1 MNDNE
6 NIPGYFDEPQEMA
19 LDEAIDLFSQDD
31 WGEFA
36 CWLESENIKLTFD
49 SDEEMMVKWK
59 SGSFKTVDD
68 NLLSKFCG
76 NLLSDYKDY
85 PQYGTS
91 LGYLLPDIFDSGI
104 IAEITA
110 DNNPATIDVYVH
122 YDHNDVAIE
131 DILLFIVTAMP
142 DDRLNVQYHEDSPG
156 SADIIIQVYK
166 HS

>member
-1 MNDNE
+1 
-6 NIPGYFDEPQEMA
+6 MA
-19 LDEAIDLFSQDD
+19 
-31 WGEFA
+31 
-36 CWLESENIKLTFD
+36 
-49 SDEEMMVKWK
+49 KWK
-59 SGSFKTVDD
+59 SGSFKTVDG

-76 NLLSDYKDY
+76 NLLSDYKGY

-91 LGYLLPDIFDSGI
+91 LGYLLPDIFDNGI
-104 IAEITA
+104 IAEITADNNPATIDVYVPA

-156 SADIIIQVYK
+156 DAGINIQVYK
-166 HS
+166 Q

>member
-6 NIPGYFDEPQEMA
+6 NIPGYFDEPQEMT

-49 SDEEMMVKWK
+49 SDEEMMGKWK

-91 LGYLLPDIFDSGI
+91 LGYLLPDIFDNGI

-110 DNNPATIDVYVH
+110 DNNPATIDIYVH

-156 SADIIIQVYK
+156 DAGINIQVYK
-166 HS
+166 Q

>member
-6 NIPGYFDEPQEMA
+6 NIPGYFDEPQEMT
-19 LDEAIDLFSQDD
+19 LDEAIDLFSKDD

-49 SDEEMMVKWK
+49 SDEEMMAKWK
-59 SGSFKTVDD
+59 SGSFKTIDD

-76 NLLSDYKDY
+76 KLLSDYKDY
-85 PQYGTS
+85 PQYDTS

-142 DDRLNVQYHEDSPG
+142 DDRLNVQYYEGSPG
-156 SADIIIQVYK
+156 DVYINIQVYK
-166 HS
+166 Q